1 MSVESERN
9 DLVPVFMPGLA
20 VLLVHAEDK
29 KGEPLTKEEVYAIRD
44 GAACIMMQ
52 AVDVRKRDE
61 SRGYRDIDPENC
73 WHDWQMIRRD
83 MGRKP
88 DLDPGP
94 RFDHVRSNDPA
105 YQKTIEDAH
114 RFLSHFRDR
123 LPADGT
129 PHPNALVKIRL
140 VDGDNHAFMWLNN
153 TAIDGDNFTAELFEV
168 PDSLPNYKVGTR
180 LAVTLDQMLDW
191 MVNENGRLT
200 GGFSLRYNRDR
211 MTDAEKH
218 DFDEY
223 IGVDEY
229 A

>member
-1 MSVESERN
+1 
-9 DLVPVFMPGLA
+9 
-20 VLLVHAEDK
+20 
-29 KGEPLTKEEVYAIRD
+29 
-44 GAACIMMQ
+44 
-52 AVDVRKRDE
+52 
-61 SRGYRDIDPENC
+61 
-73 WHDWQMIRRD
+73 
-83 MGRKP
+83 
-88 DLDPGP
+88 
-94 RFDHVRSNDPA
+94 
-105 YQKTIEDAH
+105 
-114 RFLSHFRDR
+114 
-123 LPADGT
+123 
-129 PHPNALVKIRL
+129 
-140 VDGDNHAFMWLNN
+140 MWLNN

-168 PDSLPNYKVGTR
+168 PDSHPNYKVGNR